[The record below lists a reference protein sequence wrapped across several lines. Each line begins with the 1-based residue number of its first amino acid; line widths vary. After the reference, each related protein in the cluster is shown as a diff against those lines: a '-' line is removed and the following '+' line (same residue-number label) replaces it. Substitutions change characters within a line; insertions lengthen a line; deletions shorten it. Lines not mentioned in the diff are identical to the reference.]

1 VPSKRISEENTAVRL
16 LDLKARQ
23 KIGHELRATYDDCRE
38 WELPKRL
45 TELLER
51 FGTGDHSGRMRSGG
65 GS

>member
-1 VPSKRISEENTAVRL
+1 VPSKRINEQNTAIGR

-45 TELLER
+45 RDLLER
-51 FGTGDHSGRMRSGG
+51 FGTDDHSGRMRSGG